1 MLGGIFQ
8 LSVTCQ
14 SRFFT
19 FEQAEKAIRH
29 ISEQIF
35 HSIRH
40 IWDKSRRFTSGFFSL
55 SAISFPKSAVLL
67 RIFQVTC
74 YTFFKI
80 IVFQLDFSGYLSYL
94 LVKSRDFA
102 RKTINNFSKLSVICS
117 ERRFCMKR
125 KLRVYEGS
133 GWNRKEVPEIRLQ
146 GKWLEALGF
155 TIGSRIQ
162 VECSDS
168 RLVITLDGNTGKREA
183 KT

>member
-1 MLGGIFQ
+1 
-8 LSVTCQ
+8 
-14 SRFFT
+14 
-19 FEQAEKAIRH
+19 
-29 ISEQIF
+29 
-35 HSIRH
+35 
-40 IWDKSRRFTSGFFSL
+40 
-55 SAISFPKSAVLL
+55 
-67 RIFQVTC
+67 
-74 YTFFKI
+74 
-80 IVFQLDFSGYLSYL
+80 
-94 LVKSRDFA
+94 
-102 RKTINNFSKLSVICS
+102 
-117 ERRFCMKR
+117 MKR